1 MNGARAAVLRTCG
14 DPTLAGVARV
24 LAEADRLGLAEAT
37 PLAGGGELALAVD
50 PADRVGRGSG
60 PATLGDLRRF
70 VARHAGRDPG
80 TLLVHTDTLAIVA
93 GDGDGD
99 GDGDGAGAGAAR

>member
-1 MNGARAAVLRTCG
+1 
-14 DPTLAGVARV
+14 
-24 LAEADRLGLAEAT
+24 
-37 PLAGGGELALAVD
+37 
-50 PADRVGRGSG
+50 
-60 PATLGDLRRF
+60 

-99 GDGDGAGAGAAR
+99 GDGAGAAR